1 MVSEAIVLYGRGD
14 IIVNCIYCDAELPD
28 DADTCSVCGNFLKE
42 RPEKEQEIKRD
53 IVDQVLDYVD
63 IDRRKYFEK
72 SFRSIQI
79 GRGGGFNW
87 AAFLFNFLY
96 CMYRRQFSILFKYFK
111 SPLIMIAL
119 TRIGYPGYLHLCK
132 GSGINPLP
140 LASMT
145 IISIVWYIALS
156 TWIFILCANLGY
168 NFNELYFE
176 KLKEFVSQ
184 QKDVR
189 KYRDTS
195 MFNFIMGLWILLFIG
210 SAYSA
215 IDPNAVKYYY
225 EEEFGVQSDR
235 GIGNNIQAYENNDYA
250 LRDIIEENGTEY
262 IKGNGILYM
271 GRVFYSDEGTNE
283 FEEV

>member
-1 MVSEAIVLYGRGD
+1 MVSEAIVLYSRGD
-14 IIVNCIYCDAELPD
+14 VIVNCIYCDAELPD
-28 DADTCSVCGNFLKE
+28 DADICSVCGNYLKE

-53 IVDQVLDYVD
+53 IIEQVLDYVD

-79 GRGGGFNW
+79 GRGGGFNL

-96 CMYRRQFSILFKYFK
+96 CMYRKQFSILFKYFK
-111 SPLIMIAL
+111 SLLIMIAL
-119 TRIGYPGYLHLCK
+119 TRIGYPGYLHLCNV
-132 GSGINPLP
+132 SGINPLP

-145 IISIVWYIALS
+145 IISMVWYIALS

-176 KLKEFVSQ
+176 KLKAFVSE

-195 MFNFIMGLWILLFIG
+195 MFNFIMGLWILLFLG

-225 EEEFGVQSDR
+225 EEEFGVQRDGETSKYMDD
-235 GIGNNIQAYENNDYA
+235 YENNDYTW
-250 LRDIIEENGTEY
+250 RVIIEENGT
-262 IKGNGILYM
+262 
-271 GRVFYSDEGTNE
+271 TT
-283 FEEV
+283 